1 MKHYQ
6 KIALIIL
13 IVFAAAS
20 MALAAPVKKKAPVK
34 KPPVKKVAAKP
45 LPPKFQAAKPLP
57 GQWIDMGKPF
67 YLGNDSTVVF
77 TLESAEFT
85 CDRVYYS
92 SDILAPMADEKMLLL
107 KFSIQNPGKEVIT
120 ANWATCSFTT
130 VDSSDTNR
138 EGAGMIGLQNN
149 SEKLDIRL
157 NPAQKVECYT
167 TMMLPKDTQAPK
179 LIVKPYGEGLVLRY
193 DLHGKVKDLAAPYA
207 DPKDATGATALSEV
221 SAEKEKLYPG
231 LQFDFSYT
239 GIAFKSG
246 TYAGR
251 ESSEGYGWV
260 VFSGVIKN
268 RAKDATTVN
277 WATIT
282 PLLRT
287 RTGNLTLGE
296 FANID
301 GDSGFDTN
309 LDPEQSIEVQY
320 CFEVKNGAEL
330 KQLVLQ
336 ETENGR
342 RYAWDLGAV
351 KAVFETPP
359 APAEE

>member
-1 MKHYQ
+1 MKLYQ
-6 KIALIIL
+6 KIALVIL
-13 IVFAAAS
+13 IVFTFAS
-20 MALAAPVKKKAPVK
+20 MALAAPVKKKAPVR

-45 LPPKFQAAKPLP
+45 QPPKFQAAKPLP

-77 TLESAEFT
+77 TLQSAEFT

-107 KFSIQNPGKEVIT
+107 KFSLQNPGKEVIT

-138 EGAGMIGLQNN
+138 EGAGMIGLQKN
-149 SEKLDIRL
+149 SEKLDIQL
-157 NPAQKVECYT
+157 NPAQKVECFS
-167 TMMLPKDTQAPK
+167 TMMLPKDAQAPK
-179 LIVKPYGEGLVLRY
+179 LIVKPNGEGLVLRY
-193 DLHGKVKDLAAPYA
+193 DLHGKVKGLVAPYA
-207 DPKDATGATALSEV
+207 DPKDTTGATALSEV
-221 SAEKEKLYPG
+221 TAEKEKLYTG

-239 GIAFKSG
+239 GLAFKSG
-246 TYAGR
+246 KYAGR
-251 ESSEGYGWV
+251 EPSEEYGWA

-268 RAKDATTVN
+268 KTKNAAMIN

-287 RTGNLTLGE
+287 RGGNLTLGE

-301 GDSGFDTN
+301 GDGGFDTN
-309 LDPEQSIEVQY
+309 LDPEQSMEVQY
-320 CFEVKNGAEL
+320 CFEVKNGATL

-336 ETENGR
+336 EGENGR
-342 RYAWDLGAV
+342 RYAYDLGEA
-351 KAVFETPP
+351 KAVFEAPP
-359 APAEE
+359 APVE